1 MAPAKA
7 SGQKKA
13 KSANGYRLPD
23 PIPAG
28 EIVTGLTKKKSWRVG
43 KSIGKQEQFQ
53 ELFQIAHLQWVW
65 FVDGMVGKK
74 MTRLENGL
82 SIGDR
87 ASGFGLNGFGYLG
100 GLL

>member
-53 ELFQIAHLQWVW
+53 EL
-65 FVDGMVGKK
+65 
-74 MTRLENGL
+74 L
-82 SIGDR
+82 SKCASTMGVILCIFYAMIGDKC
-87 ASGFGLNGFGYLG
+87 
-100 GLL
+100 

>member
-53 ELFQIAHLQWVW
+53 ELYQIAHLQWV
-65 FVDGMVGKK
+65 
-74 MTRLENGL
+74 
-82 SIGDR
+82 
-87 ASGFGLNGFGYLG
+87 
-100 GLL
+100 

>member
-1 MAPAKA
+1 MQQEAAQCLCAPKNVKLIAKGKKARGPKAHSSIAMAPAKA

-53 ELFQIAHLQWVW
+53 ELFQIAHLQWV
-65 FVDGMVGKK
+65 
-74 MTRLENGL
+74 
-82 SIGDR
+82 
-87 ASGFGLNGFGYLG
+87 
-100 GLL
+100 